1 MKKNGLSGQRGAG
14 FLDYLITLAL
24 LAGLALAVWKFWSNP
39 ENRQSVHPAQDTFN
53 R

>member
-1 MKKNGLSGQRGAG
+1 MKRNGLPGQRGAG

-24 LAGLALAVWKFWSNP
+24 LAGLAWAVWEFWSNP
-39 ENRQSVHPAQDTFN
+39 ENRQSVRPQDTFS